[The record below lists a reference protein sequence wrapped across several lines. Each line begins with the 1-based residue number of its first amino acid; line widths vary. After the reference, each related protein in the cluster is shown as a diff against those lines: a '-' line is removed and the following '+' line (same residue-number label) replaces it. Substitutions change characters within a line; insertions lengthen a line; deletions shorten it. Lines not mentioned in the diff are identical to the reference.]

1 MIAQDAALRAMLASD
16 ARVFWA
22 GKIPP
27 LARMQASEHILDP
40 SHDFRMPPTF
50 HQSFQLVYLVER
62 DLGTIKA
69 WPLVVDEAL
78 RLLAPGGVLIIRMT
92 NTKFCS
98 IFELKNQ
105 LYMWGDIVPQ
115 FEFIDDDGATQFA
128 VKNTRTTSRA
138 MGVESF
144 SFGVITDGKRQS
156 QLFAFIASVL
166 ALDHPATYIAEILVC
181 GPPCIEANVCAAF
194 PKVVFIADTNEFVEQ
209 GWITRKKNQIV
220 DHARYENLII
230 AHDRYT
236 INADFITRLQEF
248 GGDFSFLVCRQ
259 LRPDGRRFP
268 DWVAL
273 GCEWSW
279 SPPAMLEYGDWTRN
293 MYINGGI
300 MIAKT
305 QHLKNTRWNE
315 LLFWNQAEDVELTRR
330 LRSEGHVPRL
340 ARAVTVC
347 STVTRDGTMES
358 FEPMASLP
366 DRYHVSGPPAAN
378 GEIHTPSLPYAQHV
392 HFGHRWGRAAAEM
405 GVYVGSAFAVTDDGL
420 HLEAGAFGEIAFLL
434 ADRPTS
440 TLELWLIVA
449 ADTASFEVMVNDIVQ
464 HAVKIAPALLRIDIP
479 VECFA
484 LSRVCRV
491 HVRSH
496 MVPLLVGGLKI
507 QPTGWTLGVPLPV
520 TRESARMV
528 VTRANVFAALDGAS
542 LCVCDLQTLTRGARR
557 FAVVLPT
564 DRQSQQDLAP
574 FLTALRRHARSDA
587 VIRILSSAG
596 TQFPSVGF
604 ELQTIDWQRFAAEAP
619 YLLQCI
625 ADLNTF
631 APELLVN
638 GFGARTLL
646 SDVLVLESNAVG
658 VIGFERRSYELAADE
673 QDFSRPKYTRLIDET
688 SDGAADALIH
698 ALDLSADVVMATR

>member
-92 NTKFCS
+92 NTKLCS

-115 FEFIDDDGATQFA
+115 FEFIDEDGATQFA
-128 VKNTRTTSRA
+128 VKNTRATPRP
-138 MGVESF
+138 MGAESF
-144 SFGVITDGKRQS
+144 SFGVITDGKRQG

-166 ALDHPATYIAEILVC
+166 ALDHSAAYIAEIVVC
-181 GPPCIEANVCAAF
+181 GPSCIATDVCAAF
-194 PKVVFIADTNEFVEQ
+194 PNVVFVADTNEFVEQ

-236 INADFITRLQEF
+236 INTDFITRLQEF

-279 SPPAMLEYGDWTRN
+279 SPPAILEYGDWTRN
-293 MYINGGI
+293 LYINGGI

-305 QHLKNTRWNE
+305 QHLKDTRWNE

-330 LRSEGHVPRL
+330 LRSQGHVPRL

-347 STVTRDGTMES
+347 STVTRAGTMES
-358 FEPMASLP
+358 FEPMPSLP

-378 GEIHTPSLPYAQHV
+378 GEIHTPSLMFAQQV
-392 HFGHRWGRAAAEM
+392 RFGHRWGRAAAEM
-405 GVYVGSAFAVTDDGL
+405 GVYVDSAFTVTADGL
-420 HLEAGAFGEIAFLL
+420 RLDAGVFGEIAFML

-440 TLELWLIVA
+440 TVELWLSVSGHSDSLA
-449 ADTASFEVMVNDIVQ
+449 VMVNDIAQ
-464 HAVKIAPALLRIDIP
+464 HAVAISPALLRIDISK
-479 VECFA
+479 ECFA
-484 LSRVCRV
+484 LTRVCRL
-491 HVRSH
+491 HVRSNTA
-496 MVPLLVGGLKI
+496 PLAVGGLKM
-507 QPTGWTLGVPLPV
+507 QPAGWTLGVPLPV
-520 TRESARMV
+520 TRESARTI
-528 VTRANVFAALDGAS
+528 VTHANVFAALDGAS
-542 LCVCDLQTLTRGARR
+542 LCVCDLQTLARGAQR

-564 DRQSQQDLAP
+564 DRQSQQDLTP
-574 FLTALRRHARSDA
+574 FLTALRRHARPDA
-587 VIRILSSAG
+587 IIRILSDACAEL
-596 TQFPSVGF
+596 PSVGF
-604 ELQTIDWQRFAAEAP
+604 ELQNIDWQRFAAEAP

-625 ADLNTF
+625 ADLNAF

-638 GFGARTLL
+638 GFSSRTLL
-646 SDVLVLESNAVG
+646 SDVLMLESNAVG

-673 QDFSRPKYTRLIDET
+673 QDFSRPKYTRLIEET
-688 SDGAADALIH
+688 NGGAADALIR
-698 ALDLSADVVMATR
+698 ALDLSADVHSVTQ